1 MCVQNFPFT
10 FEISLKKKSSQNK
23 QSTERTDRQIN
34 KNLPSKFNKAK
45 NKSNK
50 EKSTYSSSIST
61 NFSTADST
69 VLIELLSEK

>member
-1 MCVQNFPFT
+1 MCVQNFSFT

-23 QSTERTDRQIN
+23 HSNERTDRQIN
-34 KNLPSKFNKAK
+34 KNIPSKF
-45 NKSNK
+45 NK

-61 NFSTADST
+61 NFGTADST